1 MAKTTITAHD
11 DRHVTLAFDD
21 LLSGERITM
30 DIWAPVPREGGSTY
44 IRYNGDKQLCY
55 GLSST
60 GSTMSYTDGG
70 KLVDIVRREYRA
82 MRRTEKREAAR
93 YGF

>member
-11 DRHVTLAFDD
+11 DRRVTLAFDD
-21 LLSGERITM
+21 LLSGNRITM
-30 DIWAPVPREGGSTY
+30 EIWAPAPREGGSSY
-44 IRYNGDKQLCY
+44 IRYNGDRQLCY

-60 GSTMSYTDGG
+60 GGTMSYTAGT

-82 MRRTEKREAAR
+82 MRRADKREANR
-93 YGF
+93 CGY